1 MDLQTGQPTSASR
14 MIVRGPRLHT
24 HTCIQ
29 RGSQSAELN
38 GATQGGGTSSVSF
51 MFGAEGRE
59 LPKSPGIKGKGTDP
73 AERSGSSFL
82 LQSQVQSGLDMAS
95 HFDALLCAQEG
106 SYNPPNNPHL
116 DNDNRRTSLMYFG
129 PVPQDVLVDSD
140 TWVENIAQGRN
151 GVPRLGLNMTELVP
165 ADSGG
170 IHMNAALS
178 SMSVPHVEINNS
190 HMSML
195 LLVPA
200 SDFEDEHE
208 RGNLTDDSMPGLLSV
223 SDSDDD
229 RGWLDFD
236 TDDSMPGLESLPDNE
251 FDDFADEPL
260 VDMEEGAGAHA
271 CWAEVGRTRWIMD
284 SDSETSAGE
293 SSDDESEEDA
303 KSRDAMRVARA
314 MRKRRRRVSGASKA
328 PPLPC
333 SIAPIAP
340 PSSPVL
346 PLRRVTNLDDAAYA
360 AAQARLRDAL
370 NLRAL
375 EFRPPR
381 ESLHNTVHPGA
392 LFDRV
397 IDHSL
402 AQEIS
407 HAFTPDDYR
416 RELAELS
423 RARYRTSRRSLWIS
437 GIIGSLAGEYFLI
450 DGEDYFVAGA
460 IANERAVHTDQLDG
474 RV

>member
-1 MDLQTGQPTSASR
+1 MDLQISQPTSASR
-14 MIVRGPRLHT
+14 MIVRGPRLHV
-24 HTCIQ
+24 HTGI
-29 RGSQSAELN
+29 RRDSRSAELN
-38 GATQGGGTSSVSF
+38 VATQGGGASSASF

-59 LPKSPGIKGKGTDP
+59 LPISPGTKGKGTDP

-140 TWVENIAQGRN
+140 TWVENVAQGRN
-151 GVPRLGLNMTELVP
+151 DVPRLGLTMTELVP

-195 LLVPA
+195 PLVPA

-236 TDDSMPGLESLPDNE
+236 TDDSMPGLEPLPDE
-251 FDDFADEPL
+251 FDDFVDEPL
-260 VDMEEGAGAHA
+260 VDTEEEVESHA

-314 MRKRRRRVSGASKA
+314 MRKRRRRVSGASRA

-333 SIAPIAP
+333 SMAPMAP
-340 PSSPVL
+340 PSSP
-346 PLRRVTNLDDAAYA
+346 
-360 AAQARLRDAL
+360 ARLRDAL
-370 NLRAL
+370 NLRSL
-375 EFRPPR
+375 EFKPPR
-381 ESLHNTVHPGA
+381 ESLHDTVHPGA

-407 HAFTPDDYR
+407 HAFTHDDYR

-423 RARYRTSRRSLWIS
+423 RAWFRTSRRSLWIS
-437 GIIGSLAGEYFLI
+437 GIIGSLAGEDFLI
-450 DGEDYFVAGA
+450 DGEDYSVAGA
-460 IANERAVHTDQLDG
+460 IANERAVHTDQLDS